1 VNKTLRII
9 PASHVTADS
18 GTGLVH
24 CAPAHGV
31 EDYKAFQDLGLLH
44 SSPSSPA
51 QGMICHVDGTGQFI
65 SGIVDVVGKESAEE
79 LVGKDVLKG
88 GGKAVVEILR
98 SMGEEVLL
106 GVKKIKHRYP
116 YDWKTGEPVIVT

>member
-1 VNKTLRII
+1 MKII
-9 PASHVTADS
+9 PALHVTADS

-31 EDYKAFQDLGLLH
+31 EDYNAFRDLGH
-44 SSPSSPA
+44 SSSSLSSV
-51 QGMICHVDGTGQFI
+51 QNLICHVDGTGRFI
-65 SGIVDVVGKESAEE
+65 PEIVDVVGKEAAKE
-79 LVGKDVLKG
+79 LVGKEVLKG
-88 GGKAVVEILR
+88 GGKAVVELLR

-106 GVKKIKHRYP
+106 GVGKLKHRYP